1 MPANEGPPLE
11 RQIVRSAMVVPI
23 PFPAAAANA
32 IRRSFLFL
40 QMLCKALRTHRCCAD
55 PLRIHLH
62 AATAPASSPAPP
74 DNRAEVSHTPRSNGA
89 ARRQPLNTA
98 IPAGSLPCAAS
109 ERSNSPATAEYR
121 RAGRISH
128 APRSKGAARRRPL
141 NTAVPAGSLMRR
153 ARIGRLAHVS
163 VRRVRAARID
173 SPCTAQ
179 LRAARGSRRC
189 RGGGAHRRCPR
200 SPARRRPPRQTPCP

>member
-98 IPAGSLPCAAS
+98 IPAGSLRAAS
-109 ERSNSPATAEYR
+109 ERSGAPATAEYR
-121 RAGRISH
+121 RTGRISH

-141 NTAVPAGSLMRR
+141 NTAGLAGSLSCAALERN
-153 ARIGRLAHVS
+153 GAHVS

-173 SPCTAQ
+173 SPCTAR